1 MGINDAINLLQSG
14 ILQVLKLAGPVLLVA
29 LVIGLIV
36 ALLQS
41 ITSIQE
47 QTMPFF
53 LKFLFVFLT
62 IAILGGWM
70 INSLMDYT
78 INLFQQIPRI
88 AG

>member
-1 MGINDAINLLQSG
+1 MGINDAINLLQGG

>member
-1 MGINDAINLLQSG
+1 MGINDAINLLQGG

-62 IAILGGWM
+62 IAVLGGWM